1 MVVGIEP
8 CGDKAFLLFTLKECL
23 RWSDTDRALLAG
35 KGRVQVRMTVL
46 TGRRK
51 KEDVR
56 FCWLDGIE
64 EVTVESLGDL
74 GRGFECQECQ
84 SCLGIRGP
92 VQEGVSH

>member
-1 MVVGIEP
+1 MSPAET
-8 CGDKAFLLFTLKECL
+8 FLVFTLKECL

-64 EVTVESLGDL
+64 EVTVESLEDL
-74 GRGFECQECQ
+74 GRGFECR
-84 SCLGIRGP
+84 S
-92 VQEGVSH
+92 VKAV